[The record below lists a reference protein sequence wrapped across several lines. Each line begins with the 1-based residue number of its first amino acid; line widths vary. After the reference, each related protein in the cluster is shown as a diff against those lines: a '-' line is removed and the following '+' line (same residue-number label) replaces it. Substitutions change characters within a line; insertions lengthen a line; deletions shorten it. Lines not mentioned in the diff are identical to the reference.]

1 MSIAATIP
9 SRNRSRLVLGS
20 SKSSIITRITGT
32 TCGIATGGAGTDSG
46 GIKPAAVVVTVTCAF
61 CAVVPSAAV
70 TGVTTTQVV
79 LVGAPVQVS
88 PTA

>member
-1 MSIAATIP
+1 MSMAPAIP
-9 SRNRSRLVLGS
+9 SRRRSRLVLGS
-20 SKSSIITRITGT
+20 RKSSIITRMSGT
-32 TCGIATGGAGTDSG
+32 TCRIEAGGVGTDSG
-46 GIKPAAVVVTVTCAF
+46 GSKPAAVVVTVTCAF

-70 TGVTTTQVV
+70 TGVATTHVV